1 MRNSL
6 QRGFTLVEIAIVMV
20 IIGLLLGGILK
31 GQSLIRSMQVKDVV
45 AIIKDLQASSQF
57 FKDRYHYLPG
67 DWPFAANEIQNVVA
81 GGDGNGLIG
90 TAAEAALVPN
100 HLLNAG
106 FIRGDGVQIRTQYG
120 NVRVISRAA
129 SNVAAVLPAS
139 IQNVIELANLPCEIA
154 TEIDVKLDDGNINTG
169 NARASVANCVDGGVN
184 DPVPFCA
191 VGL

>member
-1 MRNSL
+1 MSKNTEK
-6 QRGFTLVEIAIVMV
+6 GFTLVEIAIVMV

-31 GQSLIRSMQVKDVV
+31 GQSLIRSMQVKDVMTIV
-45 AIIKDLQASSQF
+45 KDLQASSQY

-67 DWPFAANEIQNVVA
+67 DWVFSANEISNVVA
-81 GGDGNGLIG
+81 GGNGDGLIG
-90 TAAEAALVPN
+90 TAAEAVLVPN
-100 HLLNAG
+100 HLVNAG

-120 NVRVISRAA
+120 NVRVISRTI
-129 SNVAAVLPAS
+129 SNVAGLPAS

-169 NARASVANCVDGGVN
+169 NVRASVANCVDGGVN
-184 DPVPFCA
+184 DPVPFFA